1 MFWRYNCN
9 VFLET
14 IIKIMK
20 NFILSIFAALALLS
34 CKSKTVVQTNAPV
47 EKPVVNS
54 NKAFFDKI
62 LKKDDF
68 ESIKI
73 SSKIDAE
80 TGQFVPTL
88 DATFYIENNQKV
100 WINFYFLLMSQ
111 AKVLVTPSG
120 IKGYA
125 RINKTYIDS
134 DFSYI
139 NNLLKVNFIDYN
151 SLQNL
156 LLGKTFVP
164 VNENDYSLTPNEQGF
179 VLNSIKNQIFETNGK
194 KSEYKI
200 SLDYDKELDL
210 KKVFL
215 EDLTSK
221 NTLEINYDNFE
232 NIGSQKLPKNVKII
246 IKGQKTDQIFI
257 ENTKF
262 DFLKMETP
270 FSIPANYT
278 KTIIK

>member
-1 MFWRYNCN
+1 MF
-9 VFLET
+9 FLEI

-100 WINFYFLLMSQ
+100 WINLQ
-111 AKVLVTPSG
+111 ALFINMARGIATPSG
-120 IKGYA
+120 IKGYEKV
-125 RINKTYIDS
+125 NKTYIDS

-164 VNENDYSLTPNEQGF
+164 VNENDYSLMPNEQGF

-221 NTLEINYDNFE
+221 NMLEINYDNFE

-246 IKGQKTDQIFI
+246 IKGQKTQQIFI

>member
-1 MFWRYNCN
+1 MF
-9 VFLET
+9 FLET

-34 CKSKTVVQTNAPV
+34 CKSKTVVQTNVPV

-88 DATFYIENNQKV
+88 DAIFYIENNQKV
-100 WINFYFLLMSQ
+100 WINLQ
-111 AKVLVTPSG
+111 ALFINMARGIATPSG
-120 IKGYA
+120 IKGYEKV
-125 RINKTYIDS
+125 NKTYIDS

-139 NNLLKVNFIDYN
+139 NNLLKVNFIDFN

>member
-1 MFWRYNCN
+1 MF
-9 VFLET
+9 FLET

-47 EKPVVNS
+47 VKPVVNS

-100 WINFYFLLMSQ
+100 WINLQ
-111 AKVLVTPSG
+111 ALFINMARGIATPSG
-120 IKGYA
+120 IKGYEKV
-125 RINKTYIDS
+125 NKTYIDS